1 MSVELKVDGLS
12 KVTKELNSRLSK
24 AKNMTASGMHDVV
37 LDCLSRSVD
46 RAPVDL
52 GDLRGSGYASIN
64 NVTVAKGGSDGSIS
78 SSPGGALSGNKIEG
92 IVGFNEPYAL
102 VQHERLDFNHPK
114 GGEAKYLEK
123 TLAENTEK
131 YVKHL
136 TDGIK
141 KAIT

>member
-1 MSVELKVDGLS
+1 MSVELKIDGLS
-12 KVTKELNSRLSK
+12 KVTKELNSRLSRV
-24 AKNMTASGMHDVV
+24 KNMTASGMNDVV
-37 LDCLSRSVD
+37 LDCLGKSVN

-64 NVTVAKGGSDGSIS
+64 NVTVAKGSSDGSVS
-78 SSPGGALSGNKIEG
+78 SSPGGAVSGNKIEG

-102 VQHERLDFNHPK
+102 VQHERLDYDHPK

-123 TLAENTEK
+123 TLSENTEK
-131 YVKHL
+131 YINHL
-136 TDGIK
+136 SEGVK